1 MAWPASSVET
11 ARILLV
17 SRESSLSH
25 SLQTL
30 VGDQL
35 WRIEQALSGL
45 EALERMETADSA
57 DVVLLDV
64 RPGDADA
71 LHTLRRL
78 RKVSPQVPIVLLSN
92 DRHTREAQEA
102 LQLGARQCL
111 STPVLQ
117 REFEA
122 VMKQQLEKSPGRG
135 NGKSAEEQIDFIGD
149 DCSFVSASPG
159 MHKIRMQAE
168 VLAKLDVPVLIRG
181 ESGTG
186 KEVVARLIHKLSNRP
201 DGKFVGIDCGAFP
214 ADTLQ
219 SELFGYERGVNG
231 AARSEPGKLE
241 LCHEGT
247 IFLDEIEQ
255 LPASAQGKLLQ
266 LLQQKQ
272 FYRLGGKTPIK
283 TDVRI
288 LAASNGGI
296 DRALAERKLRE
307 DLYYSLSAFTLHI
320 PSLRQRADE
329 IPVLLDHF
337 MHRMAKQYDLAP
349 QSFSPQLLESCQQY
363 AWPGN
368 LRELENFVK
377 RYLVI
382 GDDSLTHD
390 EAPVNLDSSS
400 NVVAA
405 LPSDKEREKVTAIDA
420 GSLKALMRNIKGEA
434 ERNAIAGALEKTNW
448 NRRAAARQL
457 SISYRGL
464 LYKIQQYQLIPPE
477 THPSAFPN
485 AVGSKR
491 TSHGQ

>member
-1 MAWPASSVET
+1 MALPASSVET

-17 SRESSLSH
+17 SRETSLSH

-35 WRIEQALSGL
+35 WHIEQAFSGL

-57 DVVLLDV
+57 DVVLLDL

-71 LHTLRRL
+71 LHTLRWL
-78 RKVSPQVPIVLLSN
+78 RKVSPKVPVVLLSD
-92 DRHTREAQEA
+92 DRHTREAQQA

-117 REFEA
+117 RQFEA
-122 VMKQQLEKSPGRG
+122 VMKQQLEESVDRG
-135 NGKSAEEQIDFIGD
+135 NGKSAEQKIDFIAD

-201 DGKFVGIDCGAFP
+201 DDKFVEIDCGAIS
-214 ADTLQ
+214 ADTLE

-231 AARSEPGKLE
+231 VARGKPGQLE

-255 LPASAQGKLLQ
+255 LPASAQTKLLQ
-266 LLQQKQ
+266 LLEQKQ
-272 FYRLGGKTPIK
+272 FYRLGGKTPIR

-329 IPVLLDHF
+329 IPVLLDYF

-349 QSFSPQLLESCQQY
+349 QSFSPQLLASCQQY

-400 NVVAA
+400 HVVAA
-405 LPSDKEREKVTAIDA
+405 LPSDKEREKVTPIDS
-420 GSLKALMRNIKGEA
+420 GSLKNLNAQHQRGSGEKRHCRRSR
-434 ERNAIAGALEKTNW
+434 EDKLEPPCGRSPT
-448 NRRAAARQL
+448 AHQL
-457 SISYRGL
+457 SRSL
-464 LYKIQQYQLIPPE
+464 
-477 THPSAFPN
+477 
-485 AVGSKR
+485 V
-491 TSHGQ
+491 